1 MRRKV
6 YKIASVVLKAALAVL
21 YLAPTWMVLINS
33 FKEKKLANRFGTGFP
48 ETWKFSNY
56 AEVFHSAN
64 IPRAF
69 LNGVI
74 ISCGSV
80 FLIVLLGSLAAFVI
94 ARSNSKLVRSFYY
107 VFLAGLVMPVAFIPT
122 YLVLNT
128 FKLLNTYPGLIL
140 ISATYGLP
148 MSIFMYVG
156 FVKTVPRDLDEAAI
170 IDGCSPLS
178 LYLRVV
184 FPLLKPITA
193 TLVVLNFVG
202 CWNDVQV
209 PLFFANSDKWALP
222 MTVYNFYG
230 AHASSW
236 NLIFADIIITI
247 IPLLLLY
254 LFAQNYIMEGMTA
267 GAVKG

>member
-1 MRRKV
+1 MKKKTL
-6 YKIASVVLKAALAVL
+6 KIIQVILKLALTVL
-21 YLAPTWMVLINS
+21 YLAPTWMVLVNS
-33 FKEKKLANRFGTGFP
+33 LKEKKLANRFGTGLP
-48 ETWKFSNY
+48 EVWRFSNY
-56 AEVFHSAN
+56 AEVFKSAD
-64 IPRAF
+64 ISRAF
-69 LNGVI
+69 MNGLI

-80 FLIVLLGSLAAFVI
+80 LLIVLFGSLAAFVI
-94 ARSNSKLVRSFYY
+94 ARSGSKLVRAFYY
-107 VFLAGLVMPVAFIPT
+107 VFLAGLVIPVAFIPT

-128 FKLLNTYPGLIL
+128 FRLLNTYQGLIL

-156 FVKTVPRDLDEAAI
+156 FVKTVPRDLDEAGI
-170 IDGCSPLS
+170 IDGCTPLS
-178 LYLRVV
+178 LYWRIV

-209 PLFFANSDKWALP
+209 PLFFASSDKWALP

-247 IPLLLLY
+247 APLLVLY
-254 LFAQNYIMEGMTA
+254 LAAQNFIMEGMTA

>member
-1 MRRKV
+1 MRRNALR
-6 YKIASVVLKAALAVL
+6 IASVILKLARAIL
-21 YLAPTWMVLINS
+21 YLAPTWIVLVNS
-33 FKEKKLANRFGTGFP
+33 FKEKKLANQFGTSLP
-48 ETWKFSNY
+48 QVWKFSNY
-56 AEVFHSAN
+56 ADVFKSSN
-64 IPRAF
+64 IPQAF
-69 LNGVI
+69 LNGVV

-80 FLIVLLGSLAAFVI
+80 LLIVLLGSLAAFVI
-94 ARSNSKLVRSFYY
+94 ARSDSKLVRSFYY
-107 VFLAGLVMPVAFIPT
+107 VFLAGLVIPVAFIPT

-156 FVKTVPRDLDEAAI
+156 FVKTVPRDLDEAGI
-170 IDGCSPLS
+170 IDGCTPLS
-178 LYLRVV
+178 LYWRVV

-209 PLFFANSDKWALP
+209 PLFFASSDKWALP
-222 MTVYNFYG
+222 MTVYNYYG

-247 IPLLLLY
+247 MPLLLLY
-254 LFAQNYIMEGMTA
+254 IFAQNFIMEGMTA

>member
-1 MRRKV
+1 MRRKGF
-6 YKIASVVLKAALAVL
+6 KAAGIIFKLMLAAV
-21 YLAPTWMVLINS
+21 YLAPTWMVLVNS
-33 FKEKKLANRFGTGFP
+33 LKEKKLANRFGVGFP
-48 ETWKFSNY
+48 ENWRFENY
-56 AEVFHSAN
+56 SEVFRSAS

-69 LNGVI
+69 LNGVV

-94 ARSNSKLVRSFYY
+94 ARSSSKLVRSFYY

-122 YLVLNT
+122 YLVLNA
-128 FKLLNTYPGLIL
+128 FRLLNTYPGLIL

-156 FVKTVPRDLDEAAI
+156 FVKTVPRDLDEAGI
-170 IDGCSPLS
+170 IDGCSPMF
-178 LYLRVV
+178 LYWRVV

-209 PLFFANSDKWALP
+209 PLFFASSDKWALP

-247 IPLLLLY
+247 MPLLLLY
-254 LFAQNYIMEGMTA
+254 LFAQTFIMEGMTA